1 MKSESEAK
9 NAGLSGGSTRHR
21 KAMTWAI
28 ILVALVV
35 ALILILPATAALA
48 APVVK
53 EGSTPT
59 GTTATGSSITFSHTS
74 GSSANRLLLVGIS
87 WNCGTTSRTIS
98 SVHGTAGRQ
107 VAPSRL

>member
-53 EGSTPT
+53 EGST
-59 GTTATGSSITFSHTS
+59 H
-74 GSSANRLLLVGIS
+74 
-87 WNCGTTSRTIS
+87 
-98 SVHGTAGRQ
+98 HGHDGDRIQHHVLAYLRHQRRPAAAGGYLMELRDDKI
-107 VAPSRL
+107 APSRLSRGTACR